1 MFWESEDLGF
11 HFSIQTSLHQ
21 LLRRQAVIHCSSFLI
36 HTVQPPSSPFLEC
49 LVAKDNSFLL
59 PLAQAGLVDV
69 TLLLRCCCF
78 LFFLLCKHFCRQQW
92 NNYSKCFW
100 NTVINQKKKEKKKRL
115 KSDSEK

>member
-36 HTVQPPSSPFLEC
+36 HTVQPLSHLFL
-49 LVAKDNSFLL
+49 
-59 PLAQAGLVDV
+59 
-69 TLLLRCCCF
+69 
-78 LFFLLCKHFCRQQW
+78 

-100 NTVINQKKKEKKKRL
+100 NTIINK
-115 KSDSEK
+115 

>member
-11 HFSIQTSLHQ
+11 RFSIQTSLHQ

-78 LFFLLCKHFCRQQW
+78 FFLLCKHFCRQQW

-100 NTVINQKKKEKKKRL
+100 NTVINQKRKKERL